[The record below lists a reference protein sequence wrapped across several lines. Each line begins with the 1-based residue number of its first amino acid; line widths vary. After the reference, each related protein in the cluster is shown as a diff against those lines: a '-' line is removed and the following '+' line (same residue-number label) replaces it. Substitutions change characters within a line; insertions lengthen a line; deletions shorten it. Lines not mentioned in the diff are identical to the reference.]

1 MAYLDG
7 IKSVEDLNLDGKRV
21 FVRVDFNVPLDADGK
36 ITDDFRIRQAIPTIQ
51 YIIRNGGLPI
61 VASHLGRPKANP
73 SPEFSLKPVA
83 ERLIELLPEREIIFA
98 SDCIGDG
105 VVEQAKRL
113 QPGQILLLENL
124 RFYEEEEGK
133 PRGKFATD
141 EEKAAAKKAVKESQK
156 KFAAS
161 LASLADVYVNDAFGT
176 CHRAHASM
184 AVMVPNFGEN
194 KGCGYLLQK
203 EIKYLGNIVYD
214 PEHPYVAILGGAKVS
229 DKIGVIESLIGKCD
243 QICIGGAMAYT
254 LLAAKGVNV
263 AASRVETDALDIAK
277 NILAKVADS
286 KCELLLPIDHV
297 VSTALDDTTPCKVVE
312 SFSDGEMGLDIGPKT
327 REPYAN
333 VIKKAK
339 SVFWNGPMGVF
350 ENPRYADGTIAV
362 AKALTECKGNTV
374 VGGGDSAAAIRQF
387 GLDDKVTHV
396 STGGGASLELV
407 EGKELPGIEALRI
420 AK

>member
-7 IKSVEDLNLDGKRV
+7 IKSVEELDVDGKRV
-21 FVRVDFNVPLDADGK
+21 FVRVDFNVPLDNGK

-73 SPEFSLKPVA
+73 SPEFSLRPVA
-83 ERLIELLPEREIIFA
+83 ERLSELLPEREVIFA
-98 SDCIGDG
+98 EDCIGDG
-105 VVEQAKRL
+105 VLEQSKRL
-113 QPGQILLLENL
+113 NPGQILLLENL

-133 PRGKFATD
+133 PRAKFATE
-141 EEKAAAKKAVKESQK
+141 EEKAAAKKALKISQK
-156 KFAAS
+156 KFADA

-184 AVMVPNFGEN
+184 ATMVPAFGNN

-203 EIKYLGNIVYD
+203 EIKFLGNIVYN
-214 PEHPYVAILGGAKVS
+214 PEHPFVAILGGAKVS
-229 DKIGVIESLIGKCD
+229 DKIGVIESLIEKCD
-243 QICIGGAMAYT
+243 SICIGGAMAYT
-254 LLAAKGVNV
+254 LLAAKGVDV
-263 AASRVETDALDIAK
+263 AASRVEKDALDVARG
-277 NILAKVADS
+277 ILEKASKS
-286 KCELLLPIDHV
+286 KCNLMLPVDHV
-297 VSTALDDTTPCKVVE
+297 VSTALDDTTPCCVVE
-312 SFSDGEMGLDIGPKT
+312 KFSEGQMGLDIGPKT
-327 REPYAN
+327 RQMYAD

-350 ENPRYADGTIAV
+350 ENPRYAEGTIAV
-362 AKALTECKGNTV
+362 AKALTECQGITV

-407 EGKELPGIEALRI
+407 EGKELPGVEALRI
-420 AK
+420 HE

>member
-7 IKSVEDLNLDGKRV
+7 IKTVEDLDLKGKRV
-21 FVRVDFNVPLDADGK
+21 FIRVDFNVPLDNGK
-36 ITDDFRIRQAIPTIQ
+36 ITDDYRIRQAIPTIQ
-51 YIIRNGGLPI
+51 YVIRNGGLPI

-83 ERLIELLPEREIIFA
+83 ERLSELLPEREVIFA
-98 SDCIGDG
+98 EDCVGDG
-105 VVEQAKRL
+105 VVEQSKRL
-113 QPGQILLLENL
+113 QPGQILVLENL

-141 EEKAAAKKAVKESQK
+141 EEKDAAKKAVKESQK

-161 LASLADVYVNDAFGT
+161 LAELADVYVNDAFGT

-184 AVMVPNFGEN
+184 AKMVPAFGDN
-194 KGCGYLLQK
+194 KACGYLLQK
-203 EIKYLGNIVYD
+203 EIKYLGSVVDN
-214 PEHPYVAILGGAKVS
+214 PEKPFVAILGGAKVS
-229 DKIGVIESLIGKCD
+229 DKIGVIESLIEKCD

-254 LLAAKGVNV
+254 LLAAKGVDV
-263 AASRVETDALDIAK
+263 ASSRVESDAMDVAK
-277 NILAKVADS
+277 SILNKAAGS
-286 KCELLLPIDHV
+286 KCELLLPVDHV
-297 VSTALDDTTPCKVVE
+297 VSTALDDTTPNEVVE
-312 SFSDGEMGLDIGPKT
+312 NFSAGQMGLDIGPKT
-327 REPYAN
+327 VKLYGDIIRN
-333 VIKKAK
+333 AK

-350 ENPRYADGTIAV
+350 ENPRYANGTVEV
-362 AKALTECKGNTV
+362 AKALTESKGVTI

-387 GLDDKVTHV
+387 GFDDKVTHV

-407 EGKELPGIEALRI
+407 EGKELPGVEALRV

>member
-21 FVRVDFNVPLDADGK
+21 FVRVDFNVPLEDGK

-61 VASHLGRPKANP
+61 VASHLGRPKTNP
-73 SPEFSLKPVA
+73 HPEFSLKPVA
-83 ERLIELLPEREIIFA
+83 ERLSELLPEREVIFA
-98 SDCIGDG
+98 ENCVGDG
-105 VVEQAKRL
+105 IVEMSKRL
-113 QPGQILLLENL
+113 EPGQILLLENL

-133 PRGKFATD
+133 PRGKFASD

-161 LASLADVYVNDAFGT
+161 LADLADVYVNDAFGT

-184 AVMVPNFGEN
+184 ATMVPHFGEN
-194 KGCGYLLQK
+194 KACGYLLKK
-203 EIKYLGNIVYD
+203 EIDFLGGIVYD
-214 PEHPYVAILGGAKVS
+214 PKHPFVAILGGAKVS
-229 DKIGVIESLIGKCD
+229 DKIGVIESLIEKCD

-254 LLAAKGVNV
+254 LLSAKGVDV
-263 AASRVETDALDIAK
+263 ASSRVEKDALDIAK
-277 NILAKVADS
+277 NILAKAAGS
-286 KCELLLPIDHV
+286 KCELLLPVDHV
-297 VSTALDDTTPCKVVE
+297 VSTALDDTTPCEIVDNFAE
-312 SFSDGEMGLDIGPKT
+312 GQMGLDIGPKT
-327 REPYAN
+327 RELYSN
-333 VIKKAK
+333 VVKAAK
-339 SVFWNGPMGVF
+339 AVFWNGPMGVF
-350 ENPRYADGTIAV
+350 ENPHYAAGTIAV
-362 AKALTECKGNTV
+362 ANALTESEGITV

-407 EGKELPGIEALRI
+407 EGKDLPGVEALRN
-420 AK
+420 K

>member
-21 FVRVDFNVPLDADGK
+21 FVRVDFNVPLEDGK

-61 VASHLGRPKANP
+61 VASHLGRPKTNP
-73 SPEFSLKPVA
+73 HPEFSLKPVA
-83 ERLIELLPEREIIFA
+83 ERLSELLPEREVIFA
-98 SDCIGDG
+98 ENCVGDG
-105 VVEQAKRL
+105 IVEMSKRL
-113 QPGQILLLENL
+113 EPGQILLLENL

-133 PRGKFATD
+133 PRGKFASD

-161 LASLADVYVNDAFGT
+161 LADLADVYVNDAFGT

-184 AVMVPNFGEN
+184 ATMVPHFGEN
-194 KGCGYLLQK
+194 KACGYLLKK
-203 EIKYLGNIVYD
+203 EIDFLGGIVYD
-214 PEHPYVAILGGAKVS
+214 PKHPFVAILGGAKVS
-229 DKIGVIESLIGKCD
+229 DKIGVIESLIEKCD

-254 LLAAKGVNV
+254 LLSAKGVDV
-263 AASRVETDALDIAK
+263 ASSRVEKDALDIAK
-277 NILAKVADS
+277 NILAKAAGS
-286 KCELLLPIDHV
+286 KCELLLPVDHV
-297 VSTALDDTTPCKVVE
+297 VSTALDDTTPCEVVE
-312 SFSDGEMGLDIGPKT
+312 NFAEGQMGLDIGPKT
-327 REPYAN
+327 RELYSN
-333 VIKKAK
+333 VVKAAK
-339 SVFWNGPMGVF
+339 AVFWNGPMGVF
-350 ENPRYADGTIAV
+350 ENPRYAAGTIAV
-362 AKALTECKGNTV
+362 ANALTESEGITV

-407 EGKELPGIEALRI
+407 EGKDLP
-420 AK
+420 

>member
-1 MAYLDG
+1 MAYLDN
-7 IKSVEDLNLDGKRV
+7 IKTVEDLNLDGKRV
-21 FVRVDFNVPLDADGK
+21 FIRVDFNVPLENGV

-51 YIIRNGGLPI
+51 YVIRNGGLPI
-61 VASHLGRPKANP
+61 VASHLGRPKNNP
-73 SPEFSLKPVA
+73 DPAFSLKPVA
-83 ERLIELLPEREIIFA
+83 ERLSELLPEREVIFA
-98 SDCIGDG
+98 EDCVGDG
-105 VVEQAKRL
+105 VVEQSKRL

-156 KFAAS
+156 KFAES

-184 AVMVPNFGEN
+184 ATMVPHFGEN

-203 EIKYLGNIVYD
+203 EIKYLGSIVD
-214 PEHPYVAILGGAKVS
+214 SPEKPFVAILGGAKVS
-229 DKIGVIESLIGKCD
+229 DKIGVIESLIDKCD

-254 LLAAKGVNV
+254 LLKAKGVDV
-263 AASRVETDALDIAK
+263 AASRVEDDAMDVAKKILD
-277 NILAKVADS
+277 KVAGS
-286 KCELLLPIDHV
+286 KCELLLPVDHV
-297 VSTALDDTTPCKVVE
+297 VSTALDDTTPCTTVDK
-312 SFSDGEMGLDIGPKT
+312 FAAGQMGLDIGPKT
-327 REPYAN
+327 REKYAS
-333 VIKKAK
+333 VVRAAK

-350 ENPRYADGTIAV
+350 ENPRYAEGTIAV
-362 AKALTECKGNTV
+362 AKALTECKGNTI

-387 GLDDKVTHV
+387 GFDDKVTHV

-407 EGKELPGIEALRI
+407 EGKELPGVEALRI
-420 AK
+420 K

>member
-36 ITDDFRIRQAIPTIQ
+36 ITDDYRIRQAIPTIQ

-83 ERLIELLPEREIIFA
+83 ERLSELLPEREIVFA
-98 SDCIGDG
+98 EDCVGDG
-105 VVEQAKRL
+105 VLEMAKRL
-113 QPGQILLLENL
+113 EPGQILLLENL

-141 EEKAAAKKAVKESQK
+141 EEKAAAKKVVKENQK

-161 LASLADVYVNDAFGT
+161 LAALADVYVNDAFGT

-184 AVMVPNFGEN
+184 ATMVPFFGEN

-229 DKIGVIESLIGKCD
+229 DKIGVIESLIEKCD

-254 LLAAKGVNV
+254 LLKAKGVDV
-263 AASRVETDALDIAK
+263 AASRVETDALDIAR

-286 KCELLLPIDHV
+286 KCELLLPVDHV

-312 SFSDGEMGLDIGPKT
+312 NFSDGEMGLDIGPKT
-327 REPYAN
+327 RALYAD
-333 VIKKAK
+333 VIRKAK

-350 ENPRYADGTIAV
+350 ENPRYAEGTIAV

-387 GLDDKVTHV
+387 GFDDKVTHV

-407 EGKELPGIEALRI
+407 EGKELPGVEALRN
-420 AK
+420 A

>member
-36 ITDDFRIRQAIPTIQ
+36 ITDDYRIRQAIPTIQ

-83 ERLIELLPEREIIFA
+83 ERLSELLPEREIVFA
-98 SDCIGDG
+98 EDCVGDG
-105 VVEQAKRL
+105 VLAMAKRL
-113 QPGQILLLENL
+113 EPGQILLLENL

-141 EEKAAAKKAVKESQK
+141 EEKAAAKKVVKENQK

-184 AVMVPNFGEN
+184 ATMVPFFGEN

-229 DKIGVIESLIGKCD
+229 DKIGVIESLIEKCD

-254 LLAAKGVNV
+254 LLKAKGVDV
-263 AASRVETDALDIAK
+263 AASRVETDALDIAR

-286 KCELLLPIDHV
+286 KCELLLPVDHV

-312 SFSDGEMGLDIGPKT
+312 NFSDGEMGLDIGPKT
-327 REPYAN
+327 RALYAD
-333 VIKKAK
+333 VIRKAK

-350 ENPRYADGTIAV
+350 ENPRYAEGTIAV

-387 GLDDKVTHV
+387 GFDDKVTHV

-407 EGKELPGIEALRI
+407 EGKELPGVEALRI
-420 AK
+420 K

>member
-21 FVRVDFNVPLDADGK
+21 FVRVDFNVPLDNGV

-61 VASHLGRPKANP
+61 VASHLGRPKNNP
-73 SPEFSLKPVA
+73 DPAFSLKPVA
-83 ERLIELLPEREIIFA
+83 ERLSELLPEREVIFA
-98 SDCIGDG
+98 EDCVGDG
-105 VVEQAKRL
+105 IVEQSKRL

-133 PRGKFATD
+133 PRGKYATD

-156 KFAAS
+156 KFAES
-161 LASLADVYVNDAFGT
+161 LAALADVYVNDAFGT

-184 AVMVPNFGEN
+184 ATMVPHFGEN
-194 KGCGYLLQK
+194 KACGYLLQK
-203 EIKYLGNIVYD
+203 EIKFLGGIVYD

-229 DKIGVIESLIGKCD
+229 DKIGVIESLIEKCD

-254 LLAAKGVNV
+254 LLAAKGVDV
-263 AASRVETDALDIAK
+263 AASRVESDALDIAK
-277 NILAKVADS
+277 NILDKAANS
-286 KCELLLPIDHV
+286 KCELLLPVDHV
-297 VSTALDDTTPCKVVE
+297 VSTALDDTTPCTVVE
-312 SFSDGEMGLDIGPKT
+312 KFAAGQMGLDIGPKT
-327 REPYAN
+327 REKYAD
-333 VIKKAK
+333 VIRKAK

-350 ENPRYADGTIAV
+350 ENPRYAEGTIAV

-387 GLDDKVTHV
+387 GMADKVTHV

-407 EGKELPGIEALRI
+407 EGKELPGVEALRI
-420 AK
+420 K

>member
-7 IKSVEDLNLDGKRV
+7 IKSVEDLDLKGKRV
-21 FVRVDFNVPLDADGK
+21 FIRVDFNVPLDGGK
-36 ITDDFRIRQAIPTIQ
+36 ITDDYRIRQAIPTIQ
-51 YIIRNGGLPI
+51 YVIRNGGLPI

-83 ERLIELLPEREIIFA
+83 ERLSELLPEREVVFA
-98 SDCIGDG
+98 EDCVGDG
-105 VVEQAKRL
+105 IVEQTKRL
-113 QPGQILLLENL
+113 QPGQILVLENL

-141 EEKAAAKKAVKESQK
+141 EEKAAAKAACKESQK

-161 LASLADVYVNDAFGT
+161 LAELADVYVNDAFGT

-184 AVMVPNFGEN
+184 AKMVPAFGDN
-194 KGCGYLLQK
+194 KACGYLLQK
-203 EIKYLGNIVYD
+203 EIKYLGNVVYD
-214 PEHPYVAILGGAKVS
+214 PEKPFVAILGGAKVS
-229 DKIGVIESLIGKCD
+229 DKIGVIESLIEKCD

-254 LLAAKGVNV
+254 LLAAKGVDV
-263 AASRVETDALDIAK
+263 ASSRVEADAMDVAK
-277 NILAKVADS
+277 NILAKAANS
-286 KCELLLPIDHV
+286 KCELLLPVDHV
-297 VSTALDDTTPCKVVE
+297 VSTALDDTTPCEVVDN
-312 SFSDGEMGLDIGPKT
+312 FSAGQMGLDIGPKT
-327 REPYAN
+327 
-333 VIKKAK
+333 IKLYGDIIRKAK

-350 ENPRYADGTIAV
+350 ENPRYAKGTIDV
-362 AKALTECKGNTV
+362 ATALTESTGNTI

-407 EGKELPGIEALRI
+407 EGKELPGVEALRI

>member
-7 IKSVEDLNLDGKRV
+7 IKTVEQLDLDGKRV

-51 YIIRNGGLPI
+51 YIIRNGGRPI

-73 SPEFSLKPVA
+73 SPEFSLRPVA
-83 ERLIELLPEREIIFA
+83 ERLHELLPERDVIFA
-98 SDCIGDG
+98 EDCVGDG
-105 VVEQAKRL
+105 IVKMSKDLA
-113 QPGQILLLENL
+113 PGQILVLENL

-133 PRGKFATD
+133 PRAKCTTD
-141 EEKAAAKKAVKESQK
+141 EEKAAAKKACKESQK

-161 LASLADVYVNDAFGT
+161 LAELADVYVNDAFGT

-184 AVMVPNFGEN
+184 AVMVPHFGDN
-194 KGCGYLLQK
+194 KACGYLLQK
-203 EIKYLGNIVYD
+203 EIKYLGSIVD
-214 PEHPYVAILGGAKVS
+214 SPEKPFVAILGGAKVS
-229 DKIGVIESLIGKCD
+229 DKIGVIESLIDKCD
-243 QICIGGAMAYT
+243 AICIGGAMAYT
-254 LLAAKGVNV
+254 LLKAQGVDV

-277 NILAKVADS
+277 KILDKVAGS
-286 KCELLLPIDHV
+286 NCKLLLPIDHV
-297 VSTALDDTTPCKVVE
+297 VSTALDDTTPCEIVD
-312 SFSDGEMGLDIGPKT
+312 SFAAGQMGLDIGPKT
-327 REPYAN
+327 RDLYAN
-333 VIKKAK
+333 EIRGAK

-350 ENPRYADGTIAV
+350 ENARYAAGTIAV
-362 AKALTECKGNTV
+362 ATALTECKGNTII
-374 VGGGDSAAAIRQF
+374 GGGDSAAAIRQF

-407 EGKELPGIEALRI
+407 EGKVLPGVEALRI